1 MDPSLDQQAK
11 HAVRDGVEAIDRVR
25 RVFVDDEEPVIW
37 VVCDEDADGDRI
49 ETAAYEALERLGVER
64 DGLRVETLSRGT
76 ENQRRRVRFEKVE
89 RKSTGEGGVRVR
101 VTLEWRDEI
110 YAGEASSEVSGGLIE
125 LRTGAAAA
133 IDALESL
140 IGHSLHLRLIGIKVV
155 RAFDRDFMVVSLY
168 RTESPTGHFVGSVL
182 VSADTLTA
190 AVLAV
195 LDSVNR
201 ILGNYLTTH
210 N

>member
-1 MDPSLDQQAK
+1 MGPSLDQKAK
-11 HAVRDGVEAIDRVR
+11 HALRNGVEAIERVR
-25 RVFVDDEEPVIW
+25 RVFVDDDEPVIW
-37 VVCDEDADGDRI
+37 IVCDEDADGDRI

-64 DGLRVETLSRGT
+64 NGLRVETLSRGT
-76 ENQRRRVRFEKVE
+76 VNQRRRVRFEKVE
-89 RKSTGEGGVRVR
+89 RKSTAGGGVRVR
-101 VTLEWRDEI
+101 VMLEWRDEI

-168 RTESPTGHFVGSVL
+168 RTEAPTGHFVGSVL